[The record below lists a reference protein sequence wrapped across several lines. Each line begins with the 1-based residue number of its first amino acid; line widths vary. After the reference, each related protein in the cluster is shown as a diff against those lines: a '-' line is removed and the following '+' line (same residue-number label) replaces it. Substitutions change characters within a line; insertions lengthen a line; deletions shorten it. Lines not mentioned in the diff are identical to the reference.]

1 LVLAAQVHRLL
12 LKALMAAT
20 PFSAASHPQAAV
32 VVAGGQARDKPA
44 VQVGLAVAVATARVL
59 VARAHR
65 AKAMPVVQAQR
76 NRHITAV
83 AEVAGLRRLA
93 RTAWRVRVAVM
104 AVLALHQASAAPVLL
119 TRVAVAGVL
128 STATL
133 LAVAARVA
141 AEPERWATLQRTRPE
156 LQTQVVAVV
165 EQVALH
171 FQDREEAVVQELL

>member
-12 LKALMAAT
+12 PKALMAAT
-20 PFSAASHPQAAV
+20 LFSAASHPQAAV
-32 VVAGGQARDKPA
+32 VVAAAREQGKPVVQA
-44 VQVGLAVAVATARVL
+44 GLAVAAATARVL

-65 AKAMPVVQAQR
+65 AKAMPVVQARR
-76 NRHITAV
+76 NRHLTAA
-83 AEVAGLRRLA
+83 AEVAGLRRLV

-133 LAVAARVA
+133 LAVVARVA
-141 AEPERWATLQRTRPE
+141 AEPALWERPQQTRPE
-156 LQTQVVAVV
+156 LQTQVVAV
-165 EQVALH
+165 EGAALLARIWQVRLA
-171 FQDREEAVVQELL
+171 AKA